1 MTKCFPPISM
11 VSVFCNTLALAL
23 VCEIIWPDIIFHSNH
38 NVGSGGLSS
47 WLRGAWQLL
56 IVRLWNGSQSNHPS
70 ILKWHPIYQS
80 NHPSILKWYPN
91 SQSIHSSILKWYPIH
106 QCIHPFILKWYTFH
120 PAIHPLIVSISI
132 ICTKKFLVKCMFLV
146 SPKMISNRYVDSF
159 APYMTPLH
167 DVYKNNVEYI
177 FSFNSCLSL
186 SPLTNH
192 QIFNYAGFDQFH
204 I

>member
-1 MTKCFPPISM
+1 MILNRRLCFNPISA
-11 VSVFCNTLALAL
+11 SYKASE
-23 VCEIIWPDIIFHSNH
+23 VCWQSILEFPQH
-38 NVGSGGLSS
+38 
-47 WLRGAWQLL
+47 LRMTR
-56 IVRLWNGSQSNHPS
+56 IQSNHPS
-70 ILKWHPIYQS
+70 ILKWHPIY
-80 NHPSILKWYPN
+80 
-91 SQSIHSSILKWYPIH
+91 QSIHSSILKWYPIH
-106 QCIHPFILKWYTFH
+106 QCIHPFILKWYTLH
-120 PAIHPLIVSISI
+120 PAIHPSIVPISI

>member
-1 MTKCFPPISM
+1 
-11 VSVFCNTLALAL
+11 
-23 VCEIIWPDIIFHSNH
+23 
-38 NVGSGGLSS
+38 
-47 WLRGAWQLL
+47 
-56 IVRLWNGSQSNHPS
+56 
-70 ILKWHPIYQS
+70 
-80 NHPSILKWYPN
+80 
-91 SQSIHSSILKWYPIH
+91 
-106 QCIHPFILKWYTFH
+106 
-120 PAIHPLIVSISI
+120 
-132 ICTKKFLVKCMFLV
+132 MFLV

-204 I
+204 IQIFPHFTKTCKRGNCFFRFFSEMWWSLTATPDYFHQHLFMHFLQNAYQVTFNTKHQLQSYRLNYLPCLEVSLIYFRNTTPPLPPIPF